1 MFTDILLGFV
11 GFFSGM
17 GVLLAYLRLTSI
29 VKPTVESESADVRA
43 ASQNDAARTMMAAQ
57 QIRDL
62 AENMACDV
70 GAHQKLV
77 AGYSEQLT
85 SIRQA
90 AGDPAVVFEE
100 VLTGMIA
107 ANARLQERLEAAEQ
121 KIKAQADE
129 IHSQQSEARSDSLT
143 GLANR
148 RAFDQSLA
156 ESARRLTAERRP
168 FSLLLLDIDNFKQF
182 NDIHGHLAGDE
193 VLRCVGRTLLGLMRT
208 GDVACRYGGEEF
220 AVILAGATDAAAKI
234 TAERIRTAIE
244 RMPVVFDGA
253 TLQVTVSIGVTQA
266 QADESESQAIRRA
279 DAAVY
284 ASKKAGR
291 NMCHYQ
297 WANGCVRLERVAGG
311 PSAASPAGGRRI
323 KSPTAAAASEC
334 LGTDSFLETLS
345 RRIAETH
352 RSGTALSL
360 LYFGIED
367 VAEADSSAASPAGT
381 ELSDAIGG
389 VIRSTIREMD
399 SLGRLGAGEFMVMLP
414 GSSRSAAQIVAQRV
428 KAAIASC
435 PMQLVRSAD
444 LSNLRLGIAD
454 LEGMDEPLDIVE
466 RAKEDAQV
474 AVAIA

>member
-1 MFTDILLGFV
+1 MITDILLGFV

-17 GVLLAYLRLTSI
+17 GVLLAYLRVTS
-29 VKPTVESESADVRA
+29 VTKPTADNETAVDPA
-43 ASQNDAARTMMAAQ
+43 ASKNDAARTMMAAQ
-57 QIRDL
+57 QISDL
-62 AENMACDV
+62 AANMACDV

-85 SIRQA
+85 AIRQA
-90 AGDPAVVFEE
+90 DGDPAVAFEE

-107 ANARLQERLEAAEQ
+107 ANDQLQSRLEAAEQ
-121 KIKAQADE
+121 KIKAQAEE

-148 RAFDQSLA
+148 RAFDHSLA
-156 ESARRLTAERRP
+156 ESARRLKLERRP

-193 VLRCVGRTLLGLMRT
+193 VLRCVGRTLSGLMRA

-220 AVILAGATDAAAKI
+220 AVILSGATESTSKV
-234 TAERIRTAIE
+234 TAERIRSGIE
-244 RMPVVFDGA
+244 RMHVTFDGA
-253 TLQVTVSIGVTQA
+253 SLQVTVSVGVAQG
-266 QADESESQAIRRA
+266 QADESESQVIRHA

-291 NMCHYQ
+291 NLCHLQ
-297 WANGCVRLERVAGG
+297 LASGCVRLERVAAVQ
-311 PSAASPAGGRRI
+311 PVASLAGRRL
-323 KSPTAAAASEC
+323 KNSPTAAASDC
-334 LGTDSFLETLS
+334 LESDAFLEALL
-345 RRIAETH
+345 RRISETH
-352 RSGTALSL
+352 RSGAPLSL

-367 VAEADSSAASPAGT
+367 VGYAGVSMTPAGSG
-381 ELSDAIGG
+381 LGDAIGG

-399 SLGRLGAGEFMVMLP
+399 SLGRLGAGEFVVMLP

-454 LEGMDEPLDIVE
+454 LDGMDEPLDIVE
-466 RAKEDAQV
+466 RAKADAMD
-474 AVAIA
+474 AAASA